1 MSDSLKKLLGVLP
14 LTAETFW
21 LMRGKN
27 KAWQAHYKLENLKA
41 ILPNAVEDVLHF
53 KRSSQN
59 PRKIC
64 VFSTLHYWIEQS
76 MLVALALA
84 GQGHEVNFAWLPYAE
99 WDREINRF
107 DLRKQDLY
115 TQEVLK
121 PAAKVMQL
129 KSLLAESLGAGEEP
143 KLTPE
148 LMAIV
153 EHVSDYDTQYTLQV
167 EETDFNNPLYR
178 LRKQRNG
185 QAAVALFD
193 WLQTEKPDLLV
204 IPNGTI
210 LEMGVAYKI
219 AELLGIETVSFE
231 FADQQERIWLAQNDE
246 IMSHNTNDLW
256 ESLGNQTLP
265 EKAKDAMMKLFG
277 ARKGAQL
284 WGNFARQWQKNPT
297 KGGEAVR
304 EALHL
309 DSRPIALLAT
319 NVLGDSLTLGRQRI
333 TETMAEMIVKTIA
346 WFVGHPEVQLVVRV
360 HPGELKTHGTS
371 MIEVINKAYPNLP
384 ENIHIVR
391 PEDKTNTYDLVEIAS
406 FGLVYTTTVGM
417 EMAMSGLPVITTGKT
432 HYAGKGFTFD
442 PQTWAEYESLLEK
455 ISTNPESSRLSE
467 EQVQKAWLYAYL
479 FFFEFSLP
487 FPWHILWL
495 NEDFKNR
502 PMSYVLSDE
511 GQAKYEQT
519 FAYLAGEKLDWAAR
533 GLARAEELPDNEE
546 HS

>member
-1 MSDSLKKLLGVLP
+1 MSDSLKNLLGVLP
-14 LTAETFW
+14 FTAEAYW
-21 LMRGKN
+21 LVRGKS
-27 KAWQAHYKLENLKA
+27 KPWQAHYKLKSLKE
-41 ILPNAVEDVLHF
+41 ILPKAVEDVVHF
-53 KRSSQN
+53 KRSNPN

-76 MLVALALA
+76 MLVALALS

-121 PAAKVMQL
+121 PAAKVMKL
-129 KSLLAESLGAGEEP
+129 KSLLAESLEAGDEP

-148 LMAIV
+148 LLAIV
-153 EHVSDYDTQYTLQV
+153 EHVSDYDTQYTLQI

-193 WLQTEKPDLLV
+193 WLQSEKPDLLV

-219 AELLGIETVSFE
+219 AGLLGIETVSFE

-246 IMSHNTNDLW
+246 IMSHNTKALW
-256 ESLGNQTLP
+256 ESLGNQNLP
-265 EKAKDAMMKLFG
+265 EKAKQAMMNLFG

-284 WGNFARQWQKNPT
+284 WGNFARQWQQNPS

-304 EALHL
+304 VALHL

-346 WFVGHPEVQLVVRV
+346 WFVEHPEVQLVVRV

-371 MIEVINKAYPNLP
+371 MIDVINKAYPDLP

-417 EMAMSGLPVITTGKT
+417 EMAMSGLPVIVTGKT

-442 PQTWAEYESLLEK
+442 PQSWAEYESLLEK
-455 ISTNPESSRLSE
+455 ISADPESSRLSE

-495 NEDFKNR
+495 KEDFQNR

-511 GQAKYEQT
+511 GQAKYAQT

-546 HS
+546 QN